1 MKIREVIEKHGKEL
15 LKYPNVIG
23 FSNVPQPRIK
33 KGKVIP
39 KEQVLRVYVTRKIP
53 KEQLKPS
60 ELIPSEIEG
69 VKTDVVEI
77 GRIKKLQGY
86 RERYRPAPAGVST
99 SRADQNVAG
108 TIGWFMVDEDGN
120 IYLLSNNH
128 VWANENNA
136 SRGDPIVQPGLLDG
150 GDPENDVI
158 AELYDWIDID
168 FTGNPNIVDVA
179 IATPLDLSQ
188 VYMSIME
195 IGGITGKADPSLDVI
210 AKKVGRS
217 TGYSEGTII
226 DVNATL
232 NVEYDSGTALF
243 QDVFIVQSDNVIV
256 QPGDSGS
263 PILDGEGRF
272 IGLLFAGN
280 EEGTTFVGCK
290 TSNIEAEFQN
300 KLGKKIWILLANA
313 WPPFQREIQIQKMY
327 PSSLEIMGMSLQMI
341 MQFMVFTAM
350 IGFVNLITKKALQLS

>member
-1 MKIREVIEKHGKEL
+1 MKIREVIEKHGREL

-23 FSNVPQPRIK
+23 FSNIPQPRIR

-39 KEQVLRVYVTRKIP
+39 EERVLRVYVTRKVP

-60 ELIPSEIEG
+60 ELIPPEIKG

-77 GRIKKLQGY
+77 GRIRKLQGF
-86 RERYRPAPAGVST
+86 RERYRPTPAGVST
-99 SRADQNVAG
+99 SRADQTAAG

-136 SRGDPIVQPGLLDG
+136 QQGDKIVQPGVLDG

-168 FTGNPNIVDVA
+168 FTGNPNTVDVA

-188 VYMSIME
+188 VYTSIMVL
-195 IGGITGKADPSLDVI
+195 GGVTGKADPVQDTK

-217 TGYSEGTII
+217 TGYTEGTIT
-226 DVNATL
+226 DVSATL
-232 NVEYDSGTALF
+232 NVDYDSGTALF
-243 QDVFIVQSDNVIV
+243 QDVFIVESDNVIV
-256 QPGDSGS
+256 QGGDSGS
-263 PILDGEGRF
+263 PVLDENNRF
-272 IGLLFAGN
+272 LGLLFAGSDD
-280 EEGTTFVGCK
+280 GKTLVACK
-290 TSNIEAEFQN
+290 ASNIESAFQS
-300 KLGKKIWILLANA
+300 KLNKKIWILLANA
-313 WPPFQREIQIQKMY
+313 WPPFQREIQIHKVF
-327 PSSLEIMGMSLQMI
+327 PTSLEVMAMSFNMMAYFSAFTLI
-341 MQFMVFTAM
+341 VFLISSMV
-350 IGFVNLITKKALQLS
+350 KEALDLV

>member
-23 FSNVPQPRIK
+23 FSNIPQPRIR

-39 KEQVLRVYVTRKIP
+39 EEQVLRVYVTRKVP

-60 ELIPSEIEG
+60 ELIPPEIGG

-77 GRIKKLQGY
+77 GRIRKLQGF

-99 SRADQNVAG
+99 SRADQTAAG

-136 SRGDPIVQPGLLDG
+136 AQGDPIVQPGLLDG

-168 FTGNPNIVDVA
+168 FTGNPNTVDVA

-188 VYMSIME
+188 VYTSIMVL
-195 IGGITGKADPSLDVI
+195 GGVTGKADPQQDSK
-210 AKKVGRS
+210 AKKVGRT
-217 TGYSEGTII
+217 TGYTEGII
-226 DVNATL
+226 TDASATL
-232 NVEYDSGTALF
+232 NVDYDSGTALF
-243 QDVFIVQSDNVIV
+243 QDVFIVQGEDVIV
-256 QPGDSGS
+256 QGGDSGS
-263 PILDGEGRF
+263 PVLDEQGRF
-272 IGLLFAGN
+272 LGLLFAGSDD
-280 EEGTTFVGCK
+280 GKTLVACK
-290 TSNIEAEFQN
+290 ASNIESAFQS
-300 KLGKKIWILLANA
+300 KLGKKIWVLLANA
-313 WPPFQREIQIQKMY
+313 WPPFQREVQIQKVY
-327 PSSLEIMGMSLQMI
+327 PSSLEVMAMSFNM
-341 MQFMVFTAM
+341 MAQFIIFTLLLLP
-350 IGFVNLITKKALQLS
+350 ITYITKEAHFR

>member
-1 MKIREVIEKHGKEL
+1 MKTKIREVIEKHGKEL

-23 FSNVPQPRIK
+23 FSNVPQPRIR

-99 SRADQNVAG
+99 SRADQNAAG

-136 SRGDPIVQPGLLDG
+136 SQGDPIVQPGILDG

-168 FTGNPNIVDVA
+168 FAGNPNTVDVA
-179 IATPLDLSQ
+179 IAIPLDLSQ
-188 VYMSIME
+188 VYTSIMVV
-195 IGGITGKADPSLDVI
+195 GGVTGKADPVQDSK

-217 TGYSEGTII
+217 TGYTEGTII
-226 DVNATL
+226 DTSATL
-232 NVEYDSGTALF
+232 NVDYDSGTALF
-243 QDVFIVQSDNVIV
+243 QDVFIVQGEDIIV
-256 QPGDSGS
+256 QQGDSGS
-263 PILDGEGRF
+263 PVLDEQGRF
-272 IGLLFAGN
+272 LGLLFAGSDD
-280 EEGTTFVGCK
+280 GKTLVACK
-290 TSNIEAEFQN
+290 ANNIESAFQS
-300 KLGKKIWILLANA
+300 KLNKKIWILLANA
-313 WPPFQREIQIQKMY
+313 WPPFQREIQIQKVY
-327 PSSLEIMGMSLQMI
+327 PSSLEVMAMSFNIMV
-341 MQFMVFTAM
+341 QFML
-350 IGFVNLITKKALQLS
+350 LIIPIRTLNYIMKELE

>member
-1 MKIREVIEKHGKEL
+1 MKIRKVIEKHGKEL

-23 FSNVPQPRIK
+23 FSNLPQPRIR
-33 KGKVIP
+33 KGKIIP
-39 KEQVLRVYVTRKIP
+39 EEQVLRVYVTRKVP

-99 SRADQNVAG
+99 SRADQEAAG
-108 TIGWFMVDEDGN
+108 TIGWFMIDEDGN
-120 IYLLSNNH
+120 VYLLSNNH

-136 SRGDPIVQPGLLDG
+136 QQGDPIIQPGRLDE

-168 FTGNPNIVDVA
+168 FSGNPNTVDAA

-188 VYMSIME
+188 VYTSIMVL
-195 IGGITGKADPSLDVI
+195 GGITGKADPVQDSK

-217 TGYSEGTII
+217 TGLTEGTIT
-226 DVNATL
+226 DVSATL

-243 QDVFIVQSDNVIV
+243 QDVFVVQSSEVIV
-256 QPGDSGS
+256 QEGDSGS
-263 PILDGEGRF
+263 PVLDENNKF
-272 IGLLFAGN
+272 LGLLFAGSDD
-280 EEGTTFVGCK
+280 GKTLVACK
-290 TSNIEAEFQN
+290 ASNIESAFQS
-300 KLGKKIWILLANA
+300 KLNKKIWILLANA
-313 WPPFQREIQIQKMY
+313 WPPFQKEIQIQKVY
-327 PSSLEIMGMSLQMI
+327 PTYLETMAMSFSMIVQFMI
-341 MQFMVFTAM
+341 MFLMT
-350 IGFVNLITKKALQLS
+350 GLITYIMREEV

>member
-23 FSNVPQPRIK
+23 FSNLPQKRIRR
-33 KGKVIP
+33 GKVVD
-39 KEQVLRVYVTRKIP
+39 ELVLRVYVTRKVPEHLLRKDEIIP
-53 KEQLKPS
+53 K
-60 ELIPSEIEG
+60 EIEG

-77 GRIKKLQGY
+77 GRIRKLQGF
-86 RERYRPAPAGVST
+86 RERYRPTPAGVST
-99 SRADQNVAG
+99 SRADQTAAG

-136 SRGDPIVQPGLLDG
+136 AQGDKIVQPGLLDG

-168 FTGNPNIVDVA
+168 FTGNPNTVDVA
-179 IATPLDLSQ
+179 LATPIDLSQ
-188 VYMSIME
+188 VYTSIME
-195 IGGITGKADPSLDVI
+195 LGGITGKADPVQGGK

-217 TGYSEGTII
+217 TGYTEGII
-226 DVNATL
+226 TDVSATL

-243 QDVFIVQSDNVIV
+243 QDVFIVEGENIV
-256 QPGDSGS
+256 QAGDSGS
-263 PILDGEGRF
+263 PVLDENNKF
-272 IGLLFAGN
+272 LGLLFAGN
-280 EEGTTFVGCK
+280 DEGTVLIACK
-290 TSNIEAEFQN
+290 ASNIETAFQS

-313 WPPFQREIQIQKMY
+313 YPPFRTEVQVQKVY
-327 PSSLEIMGMSLQMI
+327 PSSLEVMAMSFNM
-341 MQFMVFTAM
+341 MAQFMVFT
-350 IGFVNLITKKALQLS
+350 LLLLPITYIMKEAVT

>member
-1 MKIREVIEKHGKEL
+1 MKTKIREVIEKHGKEL

-23 FSNVPQPRIK
+23 FSNVPQPRIR

-99 SRADQNVAG
+99 SRADQNAAG

-120 IYLLSNNH
+120 IYILSNNH

-136 SRGDPIVQPGLLDG
+136 TQGDKIVQPGLLDG

-168 FTGNPNIVDVA
+168 FAGNPNTVDVA
-179 IATPLDLSQ
+179 IAIPLDLSQ
-188 VYMSIME
+188 VYTSIMVV
-195 IGGITGKADPSLDVI
+195 GGVTGKADPVQDSK

-217 TGYSEGTII
+217 TGYTEGTII
-226 DVNATL
+226 DTSATL
-232 NVEYDSGTALF
+232 NVDYDSGTALF
-243 QDVFIVQSDNVIV
+243 QDVFIVQGEDIIV
-256 QPGDSGS
+256 QQGDSGS
-263 PILDGEGRF
+263 PVLDEQGRF
-272 IGLLFAGN
+272 LGLLFAGSDD
-280 EEGTTFVGCK
+280 GKTLVACK
-290 TSNIEAEFQN
+290 ANNIESAFQS
-300 KLGKKIWILLANA
+300 KLNKKIWILLANA
-313 WPPFQREIQIQKMY
+313 WPPFQREIQIQKVY
-327 PSSLEIMGMSLQMI
+327 PSSLEVMAMSFNIMV
-341 MQFMVFTAM
+341 QFML
-350 IGFVNLITKKALQLS
+350 LIIPIRTLNYIMKELE

>member
-1 MKIREVIEKHGKEL
+1 MKIREVIEKHGREL

-23 FSNVPQPRIK
+23 FSNIPQPRIR

-39 KEQVLRVYVTRKIP
+39 EEQVLRVYVTRKVP

-60 ELIPSEIEG
+60 ELIPPEIKG

-77 GRIKKLQGY
+77 GRIRKLQGF

-99 SRADQNVAG
+99 SRADQTAAG

-136 SRGDPIVQPGLLDG
+136 AQGDKIVQPGLLDG
-150 GDPENDVI
+150 GDPVNDVI

-168 FTGNPNIVDVA
+168 FSGNPNTVDAA

-188 VYMSIME
+188 VYTSIMVL
-195 IGGITGKADPSLDVI
+195 GGVTGKADPVQDTK

-217 TGYSEGTII
+217 TGYTEGTITDI
-226 DVNATL
+226 NATL
-232 NVEYDSGTALF
+232 NVDYDSGTALF
-243 QDVFIVQSDNVIV
+243 QDVFIVQSSEVIV
-256 QPGDSGS
+256 QGGDSGS
-263 PILDGEGRF
+263 PVLDENNKF
-272 IGLLFAGN
+272 LGLLFAGSDD
-280 EEGTTFVGCK
+280 GKTLVACK
-290 TSNIEAEFQN
+290 ASNIESAFQS
-300 KLGKKIWILLANA
+300 KLGKKIWILLANS
-313 WPPFQREIQIQKMY
+313 WPPFQREIQIQKVY
-327 PSSLEIMGMSLQMI
+327 PTSLEVMAMSLSM
-341 MQFMVFTAM
+341 MYQFMLFSVLVTPLMYIIKEVA
-350 IGFVNLITKKALQLS
+350 K